1 MNIKNIYDILPLVE
15 QPSRYLGSEIN
26 AVKKDYAGIKLS
38 VALAFPDLYEVGT
51 SHFGL
56 QILYHILNKHVDI
69 AAERVFTPAVD
80 FEAYLRSSD
89 TPLFSLE
96 TRRPLNKFDIIGFS
110 LLYELNFTN
119 VLTMLDLAKIPFYS
133 KERDISHPFIIAGGP
148 CTCNPEPVADFFDA
162 IVIGDGEEVIVE
174 MSQSWIQWR
183 EDSGNKRED
192 LLKRWSRIEGVY
204 IPSFFEAKY
213 DENGFQTVLHRDL
226 NYNRIIR
233 SIIRDLDSVPFPDE
247 PVIPYGRPV
256 HDRLRLEISRGCSR
270 GCRFCQAGMIYRPV
284 RERSLEKII
293 DISNKSIAST
303 GYEDVSLLS
312 LSTGDYCSLTPLL
325 ERLMEKYES
334 RHISVSFPSLRASAL
349 TPELVGLVKKV
360 RKTGFTI
367 APEAGSQRL
376 RDVINKN
383 INEEDIFHSVNTA
396 LSMGWQVIKL
406 YFMAGLPTETDD
418 DIKEL
423 IELVYK
429 LRKSRIRK
437 NSSINVS
444 VTTFI
449 PKAHTP
455 FQWSSQISLAESEE
469 KIGQIKRSLNI
480 SGINLKWQNPKT
492 SMLEGLWARGD
503 RRFAGLLVAAYR
515 KGCKFDG
522 WSDKFN
528 YRLWE
533 ESIAEAGID
542 PDFYLLRKRLV
553 TEPLPWDHIDVRVS
567 KEFLV
572 SELDKAM
579 RAQVTADCRNGDCN
593 SCGVCDFDFIEPKLC
608 RNSEKEEEIEPI
620 RAGILKTNFKKLKIL
635 FKKRDQAKFFGHLEL
650 INIFIRAIRRA
661 GIELAYSEGFHPM
674 PKISFEDTLPIGME
688 SLCETLYLTV
698 SEKSETGAISEKLN
712 EQLPEGL
719 SVYNCTETV
728 KETVKKNGTC
738 YYEVSLCQGHF
749 DKENLELYKIRSS
762 VVMERIN
769 KKGMTKKIDL
779 KEAVKSIDLIS
790 SGRLAMA
797 LSSEPGKMVRPAEVL
812 KKIFALSE
820 EQLKTAMIVKISITL

>member
-1 MNIKNIYDILPLVE
+1 MNKNNIYDMLPFVE
-15 QPSRYLGSEIN
+15 QPSRYLGTEIN
-26 AVKKDYAGIKLS
+26 AVKKELKDIKLS

-56 QILYHILNKHVDI
+56 QILYHILNKQNDM
-69 AAERVFTPAVD
+69 AAERVFAPGVD
-80 FEAYLRSSD
+80 FEAELRSSD

-96 TRRPLNKFDIIGFS
+96 TKRPLNRFDIIGFS

-119 VLTMLDLAKIPFYS
+119 VLTMLDLAKIPFFA
-133 KERDISHPFIIAGGP
+133 KERDSSHPFIIAGGP

-162 IVIGDGEEVIVE
+162 IVIGDGEDVIVG
-174 MSQSWIQWR
+174 MSKAWIQWK
-183 EDSGNKRED
+183 EDSGNDRD
-192 LLKRWSRIEGVY
+192 SLLKRWSRIEGVY

-213 DENGFQTVLHRDL
+213 DENGFQNVIPKDL
-226 NYNRIIR
+226 NYTKVIR
-233 SIIRDLDSVPFPDE
+233 SIIRDLDNAPFPDE

-256 HDRLRLEISRGCSR
+256 HDRLRLEISRGCTR

-312 LSTGDYCSLTPLL
+312 LSTGDYCALIPLL
-325 ERLMEKYES
+325 ERLMGIYES
-334 RHISVSFPSLRASAL
+334 GHIAVSFPSLRAGAL
-349 TPELVGLVKKV
+349 TPELINLVKKV

-383 INEEDIFHSVNTA
+383 VTEEDILHSVNTA

-406 YFMAGLPTETDD
+406 YFMTGLPTETDD
-418 DIKEL
+418 DIREL

-429 LRKSRIRK
+429 LRKNRIRK
-437 NSSINVS
+437 SSSINVS

-469 KIGQIKRSLNI
+469 KIGQIRKSLNV
-480 SGINLKWQNPKT
+480 SGINFKWQNPKT
-492 SMLEGLWARGD
+492 SLLEGLWARGD
-503 RRFAGLLVAAYR
+503 RRFAGLLVTACK

-522 WSDKFN
+522 WSDKFR
-528 YRLWE
+528 YGLWE
-533 ESIAEAGID
+533 ESIAETGID
-542 PDFYLLRKRLV
+542 PDFYLLRKRSIS
-553 TEPLPWDHIDVRVS
+553 EPLPWDHIDTRVT
-567 KEFLV
+567 KGFLI

-579 RAQVTADCRNGDCN
+579 RAENTDDCRNGSCG
-593 SCGVCDFDFIEPKLC
+593 SCGVCDFDIIEPKIC
-608 RNSEKEEEIEPI
+608 RDNGKAGEIKPAEADPAK
-620 RAGILKTNFKKLKIL
+620 RNFKKLKIL
-635 FKKRDQAKFFGHLEL
+635 FTKRDQARFFGHLEL
-650 INIFIRAIRRA
+650 INIFLRAIRRA
-661 GIELAYSEGFHPM
+661 GIEVAYSKGFHPM

-688 SLCETLYLTV
+688 SLCETLYLAVPDNT
-698 SEKSETGAISEKLN
+698 ERGAIPEKLN
-712 EQLPEGL
+712 RQLPEGL
-719 SVYNCTETV
+719 SVLNCVEAV
-728 KETVKKNGTC
+728 KDTGNKPGIC
-738 YYEVSLCQGHF
+738 SYEVSLCQGCF
-749 DKENLELYKIRSS
+749 SKESLELYKMSS
-762 VVMERIN
+762 NVVIDRIN

-779 KEAVKSIDLIS
+779 KELVKTIELIS
-790 SGRLAMA
+790 HGGLEMA

-820 EQLKTAMIVKISITL
+820 EQLKAARIVKTSITL

>member
-1 MNIKNIYDILPLVE
+1 MKNIYDILPLVE
-15 QPSRYLGSEIN
+15 QPSRYLGTEIN

-56 QILYHILNKHVDI
+56 QILYHILNQQPDV
-69 AAERVFTPAVD
+69 AAERVFAPAAD

-96 TRRPLNKFDIIGFS
+96 TRRPLNRFDIIGFS
-110 LLYELNFTN
+110 LLYELNYTN
-119 VLTMLDLAKIPFYS
+119 VLLMLDLAKLPFFA
-133 KERDISHPFIIAGGP
+133 KQRDISHPFIIAGGP
-148 CTCNPEPVADFFDA
+148 CACNPEPVADLFDA
-162 IVIGDGEEVIVE
+162 VVIGDGEETIVE
-174 MSQSWIQWR
+174 MTKAWIQWK
-183 EDSGNKRED
+183 EDSGKDRD
-192 LLKRWSRIEGVY
+192 VLLKKWSDIEGVY
-204 IPSFFEAKY
+204 IPSFFKEKY
-213 DENGFQTVLHRDL
+213 DDNGFQTVLPGDSNRS
-226 NYNRIIR
+226 RIIR
-233 SIIRDLDSVPFPDE
+233 SIIRDLDNAPFPDE
-247 PVIPYGRPV
+247 PVVPYGRPV

-293 DISNKSIAST
+293 DISNQSLAST

-312 LSTGDYCSLTPLL
+312 LSIGDYCSLTPLL
-325 ERLMEKYES
+325 ERLMENYES
-334 RHISVSFPSLRASAL
+334 RHIAVSFPSLRAGAL
-349 TPELVGLVKKV
+349 TPELVNLVKKV

-383 INEEDIFHSVNTA
+383 ITEEQIIHSVNTA
-396 LSMGWQVIKL
+396 LSMGWQGIKL

-423 IELVYK
+423 IELVYR

-437 NSSINVS
+437 SSSINVS

-469 KIGQIKRSLNI
+469 KIGQIKRKLNS
-480 SGINLKWQNPKT
+480 SGINFKWQNPKA
-492 SMLEGLWARGD
+492 SLLEGLWARGD
-503 RRFAGLLVAAYR
+503 RRFADLLVIAYR
-515 KGCKFDG
+515 KGCRFDG

-533 ESIAEAGID
+533 ESIADAGID
-542 PDFYLLRKRLV
+542 PDFYLLRKRSV
-553 TEPLPWDHIDVRVS
+553 SEPLPWDHINSRIS
-567 KEFLV
+567 REFLL

-579 RAQVTADCRNGDCN
+579 KAEVTADCREKDC
-593 SCGVCDFDFIEPKLC
+593 SGCGVCDFDAIEPKLF
-608 RNSEKEEEIEPI
+608 RDNGEKQELKAKDAEPAKEEY
-620 RAGILKTNFKKLKIL
+620 KKLKL
-635 FKKRDQAKFFGHLEL
+635 SFYKKDNARFFGHLEL
-650 INIFIRAIRRA
+650 INIFLRAIRRA
-661 GIELAYSEGFHPM
+661 GIEVAYSEGFHPM

-698 SEKSETGAISEKLN
+698 SEKTKPESIPQKLN
-712 EQLPEGL
+712 GQLPEGL
-719 SVYNCTETV
+719 SVFNCMEAV
-728 KETVKKNGTC
+728 KDKGIKQENC
-738 YYEVSLCQGHF
+738 FYEVSLRRGSF
-749 DKENLELYKIRSS
+749 DKGHLEFYKISPS
-762 VVMERIN
+762 VVIERIN

-779 KEAVKSIDLIS
+779 KEAVKAIELMP
-790 SGRLAMA
+790 SGILKTAI
-797 LSSEPGKMVRPAEVL
+797 SSEPGKMVRPAEVL

-820 EQLKTAMIVKISITL
+820 EQIKTIRIVKTSITL

>member
-1 MNIKNIYDILPLVE
+1 MKNIYDILPLVE

-26 AVKKDYAGIKLS
+26 AVKKDYAKIKLS

-80 FEAYLRSSD
+80 FEAYLRSSE
-89 TPLFSLE
+89 TSLFSLE

-119 VLTMLDLAKIPFYS
+119 ILTMLDLAKIPFFS
-133 KERDISHPFIIAGGP
+133 WQRDSSHPFIIAGGP

-162 IVIGDGEEVIVE
+162 VVIGDGEDVIVE
-174 MSQSWIQWR
+174 MSMAWIQWK
-183 EDSGNKRED
+183 EDSGNERDD
-192 LLKRWSRIEGVY
+192 LLKRWSQIEGVY

-213 DENGFQTVLHRDL
+213 DENGFQTLVPRDSG
-226 NYNRIIR
+226 YKRVIR
-233 SIIRDLDSVPFPDE
+233 SIIRDLDIAPFPDV
-247 PVIPYGRPV
+247 PVVPYGRPV
-256 HDRLRLEISRGCSR
+256 HDRLRLEIARGCSR

-325 ERLMEKYES
+325 ERLMGKYEA
-334 RHISVSFPSLRASAL
+334 RHIAVSFPSLRAGAL
-349 TPELVGLVKKV
+349 TPELINLVKKV

-383 INEEDIFHSVNTA
+383 ITEEQIIHSVNTA

-429 LRKSRIRK
+429 LRKSRIRNK
-437 NSSINVS
+437 SAINVS

-455 FQWSSQISLAESEE
+455 FQWSSQISLAESEA
-469 KIGQIKRSLNI
+469 KIAQIKRSINI
-480 SGINLKWQNPKT
+480 SGINFKWQNPKT
-492 SMLEGLWARGD
+492 SLLEGLWARGD
-503 RRFAGLLVAAYR
+503 RRLAELLLTAYQ

-528 YRLWE
+528 YRLWQE
-533 ESIAEAGID
+533 AIADSGID
-542 PDFYLLRKRLV
+542 TDFYLLRKRSV
-553 TEPLPWDHIDVRVS
+553 SEPLPWDHIDTRIT
-567 KEFLV
+567 KKFLTDQ
-572 SELDKAM
+572 LDKAM
-579 RAQVTADCRNGDCN
+579 RAEVTADCRENGCT
-593 SCGVCDFDFIEPKLC
+593 SCGVCDFDVIEPKLH
-608 RNSEKEEEIEPI
+608 RGSRKEEEIKQI
-620 RAGILKTNFKKLKIL
+620 DTDTLKTNFKKLEIN
-635 FKKRDQAKFFGHLEL
+635 FIKRDLSRFFGHLEL
-650 INIFIRAIRRA
+650 INIFLRAIRRA
-661 GIELAYSEGFHPM
+661 GIEVAYSEGFHPM

-698 SEKSETGAISEKLN
+698 SEETEPGTIPEKLN
-712 EQLPEGL
+712 GQLPEGL
-719 SVYNCTETV
+719 SVYNCVATV
-728 KETVKKNGTC
+728 KDAGNKQGTC
-738 YYEVSLCQGHF
+738 NYEVSLCQGRF
-749 DKENLELYKIRSS
+749 DKESLELFKISS
-762 VVMERIN
+762 CVVIERIN
-769 KKGMTKKIDL
+769 KKGITKKSDL
-779 KEAVKSIDLIS
+779 KEAVKTIDLIS
-790 SGRLAMA
+790 SDRLEMA
-797 LSSEPGKMVRPAEVL
+797 LSSEPGKMVRPVEVL
-812 KKIFALSE
+812 KRIFALSG
-820 EQLKTAMIVKISITL
+820 EQLKTARIVKTSITT

>member
-1 MNIKNIYDILPLVE
+1 MNLKNINDILPLVE

-56 QILYHILNKHVDI
+56 QILYHILNKHVYI

-119 VLTMLDLAKIPFYS
+119 VLTMLDLAKIPFFARQ
-133 KERDISHPFIIAGGP
+133 RDSSHPFIIAGGP
-148 CTCNPEPVADFFDA
+148 CTCNSEPVADFFDA
-162 IVIGDGEEVIVE
+162 IVIGDGEEVFVE
-174 MSQSWIQWR
+174 MSKAWIQWR
-183 EDSGNKRED
+183 EDSKKERD
-192 LLKRWSRIEGVY
+192 TLLKRWSQIEGVY

-213 DENGFQTVLHRDL
+213 DENGFQTVLPRNL
-226 NYNRIIR
+226 NYNRVIR
-233 SIIRDLDSVPFPDE
+233 SIIRDLDGAPFPDE
-247 PVIPYGRPV
+247 PVVPYGRPV

-293 DISNKSIAST
+293 DISNKSIAAT

-325 ERLMEKYES
+325 ERLMGNYES
-334 RHISVSFPSLRASAL
+334 RHIAVSFPSLRAGAL
-349 TPELVGLVKKV
+349 TPELVNLVKKV

-383 INEEDIFHSVNTA
+383 ITEEHIIHSVNTA
-396 LSMGWQVIKL
+396 LNMGWQVIKL

-429 LRKSRIRK
+429 LRNSRIRK

-469 KIGQIKRSLNI
+469 KIGQIRRNLNI
-480 SGINLKWQNPKT
+480 SGINFKWQNPKT
-492 SMLEGLWARGD
+492 SLLEGLWARGD
-503 RRFAGLLVAAYR
+503 RRLAGLLVTAYQ

-542 PDFYLLRKRLV
+542 PDFYLLRKRSV
-553 TEPLPWDHIDVRVS
+553 SEPLPWDHIDTRIS
-567 KEFLV
+567 KEFLIF
-572 SELDKAM
+572 ELDKAM
-579 RAQVTADCRNGDCN
+579 KTEITADCRENGCS
-593 SCGVCDFDFIEPKLC
+593 SCGVCDFDIIAPKLY
-608 RNSEKEEEIEPI
+608 RNNGKAEEIKPI
-620 RAGILKTNFKKLKIL
+620 DEGTGKTNFKKLKIL
-635 FKKRDQAKFFGHLEL
+635 FIKRDQARFFGHLEL
-650 INIFIRAIRRA
+650 INIFLRAIRRA
-661 GIELAYSEGFHPM
+661 GIEVAYSEGFHPM

-698 SEKSETGAISEKLN
+698 SEKTEPAAIPEKLN

-719 SVYNCTETV
+719 SVYNCKEAV
-728 KETVKKNGTC
+728 KDAGNKQGTC
-738 YYEVSLCQGHF
+738 YYEVSLSQGRF
-749 DKENLELYKIRSS
+749 DKESLELYKLSSS
-762 VVMERIN
+762 VVIERIN
-769 KKGMTKKIDL
+769 KKGMIKKIDL
-779 KEAVKSIDLIS
+779 KEAVKTIDQIS
-790 SGRLAMA
+790 PGRLEMA

-812 KKIFALSE
+812 KRIFSLSE
-820 EQLKTAMIVKISITL
+820 EQLKTATIVKTSITL